1 MVWNAFEEK
10 IKNLKDE
17 MGREIEVIPPLGSKQ
32 AEEIQQK
39 NGVNLNRDPYERPTG
54 KTGVAY
60 GLVLG
65 RKGSEIKVVSE
76 VKAQDEAKF
85 GFYLGY
91 AQNGEFKLFKE
102 RDEIEM
108 EMWYEWDAAD
118 MKQYELL
125 YSSLPEA
132 TTNRMSVKK
141 ANRKILQL
149 QEEHEESENVYI
161 RAVSPNE
168 IEFAVAKDNTAVTQ
182 ENYIEP
188 PVKKLLS
195 E

>member
-1 MVWNAFEEK
+1 MK
-10 IKNLKDE
+10 RK
-17 MGREIEVIPPLGSKQ
+17 IEVIPPLGSEH
-32 AEEIQQK
+32 AEEIQQE
-39 NGVNLNRDPYERPTG
+39 NGINLDRDSYERPTG
-54 KTGVAY
+54 KTGVAF
-60 GLVLG
+60 GLVWG
-65 RKGSEIKVVSE
+65 REGSEIKVVSE

-91 AQNGEFKLFKE
+91 AQSGEFKLLKE
-102 RDEIEM
+102 RDEIEIGT
-108 EMWYEWDAAD
+108 WYEWDAAD
-118 MKQYELL
+118 VKQSELL

-132 TTNRMSVKK
+132 TTNKMPVKK

-149 QEEHEESENVYI
+149 QEKHENGETVYI

-168 IEFAVAKDNTAVTQ
+168 IEYAVAADNEAVKQ
-182 ENYIEP
+182 ENYIED